1 MDLFDCVS
9 PLDYRYYANNKKLVQ
24 LLGPYVSERGRLTAE
39 LAVEAAVVRVLAR
52 RGVCSQAIADEIDA
66 ATGRVKLEDVTQ
78 EDARIHHSTRALVNC
93 LRAEVSDEAKPF
105 VHLMLTSFDVKDT
118 AAAWRFKQATEQ
130 AIVPTLLDLE
140 DTLIKLALR
149 EKDTLQMGRTHGQH
163 AVPITFGFAL
173 ASYVSRLGGRIEAV
187 RDAGL
192 ALRGKI
198 SGGVGAHNAQ
208 CLFVDDPIELER
220 EVLAEL
226 GLEASISSTQIAEA
240 EPLVDFV
247 HALVSTLGVLANL
260 ADDMRHLQRTEISE
274 VAEEFAAD
282 QVGSSTMPHKRNP
295 WNFENIKSF
304 WKAFMPRMVTV
315 YMDQISEHQRDLSNS
330 ASARFI
336 PEVIVALVATARR
349 MNRIMGKLIADPAQ
363 MKRVFDLSEG
373 MSAAEPAYILLAAY
387 GHPDAHEASRKLT
400 LEAQATGRPFPEV
413 FFASEDLQPYI
424 TQFTDKQKDLV
435 RHVESYTG
443 VAAEKTE
450 RICALW
456 KGKVAE
462 VAEVGR

>member
-1 MDLFDCVS
+1 MPIDLFDCVS
-9 PLDYRYYANNKKLVQ
+9 PLDYRYYANNERLVQ
-24 LLGPYVSERGRLTAE
+24 LLGPYVSERGRLAAE

-52 RGVCSQAIADEIDA
+52 RGICSQAVADEVDA
-66 ATGRVKLEDVTQ
+66 ATARVKLEDVAQ

-118 AAAWRFKQATEQ
+118 AAAWRFEQATEQ

-163 AVPITFGFAL
+163 AVPITFGFAI

-187 RDAGL
+187 RDAGA

-208 CLFVDDPIELER
+208 CLFVDDPLEFER
-220 EVLAEL
+220 EVLAAL
-226 GLEASISSTQIAEA
+226 GLEPSISSTQIVEA

-274 VAEEFAAD
+274 VAEEFTAD

-315 YMDQISEHQRDLSNS
+315 YLDQISEHQRDLSNS
-330 ASARFI
+330 ASARFM
-336 PEVIVALVATARR
+336 PEIIVALVATARR
-349 MNRIMGKLIADPAQ
+349 MNRIMGKLVTDPDQ
-363 MKRVFDLSEG
+363 MRRVFALSEG

-400 LEAQATGRPFPEV
+400 LEAQATGKAFAEV
-413 FFASEDLQPYI
+413 FFAAKDLQPYI
-424 TQFTDKQKDLV
+424 AQFTDKQKGLV

-443 VAAEKTE
+443 IASEKTE
-450 RICALW
+450 RICELW
-456 KGKVAE
+456 RERLWG
-462 VAEVGR
+462 

>member
-9 PLDYRYYANNKKLVQ
+9 PLDFRYYANNERLVA
-24 LLGPYVSERGRLTAE
+24 LLGPYVSERGRLRSE
-39 LAVEAAVVRVLAR
+39 LEVEAALVRVCAR
-52 RGVCSQAIADEIDA
+52 RGVCSATIAEEVTA
-66 ATGRVKLEDVTQ
+66 AVERVRFEEVAK

-93 LRAEVSDEAKPF
+93 LRAEVSDAAKPLI
-105 VHLMLTSFDVKDT
+105 HLMLTSFDVKDT
-118 AAAWRFKQATEQ
+118 AAAWRFREATRR

-140 DTLIKLALR
+140 DTLIRLALR

-163 AVPITFGFAL
+163 AVPITFGFAI
-173 ASYVSRLGGRIEAV
+173 ASYVSRLGGRIEAT
-187 RDAGL
+187 RAAGE

-208 CLFVDDPIELER
+208 CLFVDDPLEFER
-220 EVLAEL
+220 EVLAEMD
-226 GLEASISSTQIAEA
+226 LEPSISSSQIAEP
-240 EPLVDFV
+240 EPMTDLM

-260 ADDMRHLQRTEISE
+260 GDDMRHLQRTEISE

-330 ASARFI
+330 ASARFM
-336 PEVIVALVATARR
+336 PEIIVALVATARR
-349 MNRIMGKLIADPAQ
+349 ANRLMGKLVTDPEQ
-363 MKRVFDLSEG
+363 MRRVFDLSEG

-400 LEAQATGRPFPEV
+400 LEAQASGKPFAEV
-413 FFASEDLQPYI
+413 FLASEELRPYI
-424 TQFTDKQKDLV
+424 AQFTAKQKDLV
-435 RHVESYTG
+435 RHVETYTG
-443 VAAEKTE
+443 VAAAKTE
-450 RICALW
+450 HVCAVWRERLW
-456 KGKVAE
+456 
-462 VAEVGR
+462 

>member
-1 MDLFDCVS
+1 MLIDAFDCVS
-9 PLDYRYYANNKKLVQ
+9 PMDFRYYANNEKLVQ
-24 LLGPYVSERGRLTAE
+24 LLSPYVSERGRLSAE
-39 LAVEAAVVRVLAR
+39 LVVEAAVVRVLAR
-52 RGVCSQAIADEIDA
+52 RGVCSQAVADEIDA
-66 ATGRVKLEDVTQ
+66 ATQRVSLDDVTH

-93 LRAEVSDEAKPF
+93 LRAEVSEAAKPF

-118 AAAWRFKQATEQ
+118 ATAWRFRQATEK
-130 AIVPTLLDLE
+130 AILPTLLELE
-140 DTLIKLALR
+140 DTLIELALR

-163 AVPITFGFAL
+163 AVPITFGFAI

-187 RDAGL
+187 REAAA

-208 CLFVDDPIELER
+208 CLFVDDPIEFER

-226 GLEASISSTQIAEA
+226 GLEPSISSTQIVEA
-240 EPLVDFV
+240 EPMADFM
-247 HALVSTLGVLANL
+247 HAQTTTQGVLANL
-260 ADDMRHLQRTEISE
+260 ADDMRNLQRTEISE
-274 VAEEFAAD
+274 VAEEFTAD

-330 ASARFI
+330 ASARFL
-336 PEVIVALVATARR
+336 PEAIVALVATARR
-349 MNRIMGKLIADPAQ
+349 TNRIMGRLIADPEQ

-400 LEAQATGRPFPEV
+400 LEAQATGKPFAEA
-413 FFASEDLQPYI
+413 FFAADDLQPYI
-424 TQFTDKQKDLV
+424 AQFTDKQRDLV
-435 RHVESYTG
+435 RHVETYTG
-443 VAAEKTE
+443 VAAQKTE
-450 RICALW
+450 RICNLW
-456 KGKVAE
+456 RERLPGS
-462 VAEVGR
+462 GR